1 MDSFLSRFSM
11 RTKIMAV
18 VGVACALLI
27 AVSGLTLTRMSAM
40 NDRTQDLHD
49 ENLVAMDQVHSLRN
63 ALGDARLQDSFKSLL
78 TAYQQDPSQLDEPI
92 ATAYARMDDLVATV
106 VEDARGTVAEPQAD
120 ELAELYE
127 QFLASNAEL
136 QELNNENAGD
146 FAATTIFYTET
157 ITPLLEGL
165 DSNIEE
171 LLEVNRSAAAASA
184 VAADDAYSTS
194 LRTSVI
200 AIAIALAAGLGLGW
214 VVARALGRSTRRVI
228 EVLEAVAAG

>member
-1 MDSFLSRFSM
+1 M

-27 AVSGLTLTRMSAM
+27 AVSGLTLTRMPAM

-106 VEDARGTVAEPQAD
+106 VEDARGTVAERS
-120 ELAELYE
+120 EEHT
-127 QFLASNAEL
+127 SEL
-136 QELNNENAGD
+136 QSLMR
-146 FAATTIFYTET
+146 IQ
-157 ITPLLEGL
+157 
-165 DSNIEE
+165 
-171 LLEVNRSAAAASA
+171 SA
-184 VAADDAYSTS
+184 V
-194 LRTSVI
+194 LC
-200 AIAIALAAGLGLGW
+200 LKKK
-214 VVARALGRSTRRVI
+214 
-228 EVLEAVAAG
+228 

>member
-1 MDSFLSRFSM
+1 MCMFCIKERATYDIRSRYWSSDVFS
-11 RTKIMAV
+11 
-18 VGVACALLI
+18 
-27 AVSGLTLTRMSAM
+27 S
-40 NDRTQDLHD
+40 D
-49 ENLVAMDQVHSLRN
+49 
-63 ALGDARLQDSFKSLL
+63 LQDSFKSLL

-106 VEDARGTVAEPQAD
+106 VEDARCTVAEPRAD

-165 DSNIEE
+165 D
-171 LLEVNRSAAAASA
+171 
-184 VAADDAYSTS
+184 
-194 LRTSVI
+194 
-200 AIAIALAAGLGLGW
+200 
-214 VVARALGRSTRRVI
+214 
-228 EVLEAVAAG
+228 